1 MPAKKKVKKTES
13 SAQTPAPAPEPTP
26 PVAQMNSHEEPAPA
40 VSVQPQ
46 DSLSDEFTE
55 LVSTLNALKAT
66 VTTLTARV
74 KSLQKRTDKEMKL
87 ATKKKT
93 RRGAKTADGKPRKP
107 SGFVKPTEITSELAK
122 FLGKSSGELMART
135 QVTREINQYI
145 RQHNLQDPSNGRKI
159 NPDTKLRKLLN
170 VPKTEELTYFNLQR
184 YMSPHFVKTSTSTSS
199 A

>member
-13 SAQTPAPAPEPTP
+13 SAQTPTPAPEPTP
-26 PVAQMNSHEEPAPA
+26 PVAEMNSHEEAAPA

-87 ATKKKT
+87 
-93 RRGAKTADGKPRKP
+93 
-107 SGFVKPTEITSELAK
+107 
-122 FLGKSSGELMART
+122 
-135 QVTREINQYI
+135 
-145 RQHNLQDPSNGRKI
+145 
-159 NPDTKLRKLLN
+159 
-170 VPKTEELTYFNLQR
+170 
-184 YMSPHFVKTSTSTSS
+184 
-199 A
+199 